1 MLAGLVGPSGYSLW
15 PVRASAALSPLSREI
30 REEVEMKTK
39 RYPKGARDEGE
50 PR

>member
-30 REEVEMKTK
+30 REEVEKK
-39 RYPKGARDEGE
+39 RQEKIPKRSK
-50 PR
+50 R